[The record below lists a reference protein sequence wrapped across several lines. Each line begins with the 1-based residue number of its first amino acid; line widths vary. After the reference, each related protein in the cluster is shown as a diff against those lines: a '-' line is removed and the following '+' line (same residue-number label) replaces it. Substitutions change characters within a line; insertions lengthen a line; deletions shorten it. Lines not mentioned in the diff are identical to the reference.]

1 MTRINVVPP
10 EELSGPHLV
19 AEYRE
24 LPRIFGLV
32 RARIKKGQT
41 PKDVNIPKN
50 YKLGKDHLKFFF
62 NKLHYL
68 ENRQRRLIREME
80 NRGYKPTF
88 TTVDISDIGPE
99 WKNSYIPTD
108 EALQIN
114 RERIKERSRT

>member
-24 LPRIFGLV
+24 LPRVFGLV

-41 PKDVNIPKN
+41 PKDCKIPPQ
-50 YKLGKDHLKFFF
+50 YRLGSGHVTFFF

-99 WKNSYIPTD
+99 WKNSYIPK
-108 EALQIN
+108 ANIL
-114 RERIKERSRT
+114 